1 MPKEDN
7 KAAARRVLEA
17 FNTGNT
23 SIIDEI
29 FEQEFRSHTKPFPG
43 VAATRDGLK
52 DEIRKLREAFPD
64 AQFTETGISE
74 QGNTVT
80 INWSMTGTHKAP
92 ILGVEPSGEK
102 VTQTG
107 QEVLEFRG
115 GRISG
120 RRGREE
126 HEEFHQKLQANAARK
141 HGGGGGG
148 GQGGGR

>member
-7 KAAARRVLEA
+7 KATARRVLEA
-17 FNTGNT
+17 FNTGDT
-23 SIIDEI
+23 SIIDEV
-29 FEQEFRSHTKPFPG
+29 FEPDFRSHSKPFPG
-43 VAATRDGLK
+43 VEATRDGLK
-52 DEIRKLREAFPD
+52 REIQALREAFPD

-80 INWSMTGTHKAP
+80 INWSMTGTHAKP
-92 ILGVEPSGEK
+92 ILGVEASGER

-115 GRISG
+115 HRIAG

-126 HEEFHQKLQANAARK
+126 HEEFHQKLQANAERK
-141 HGGGGGG
+141 HGRGGGH
-148 GQGGGR
+148 